1 MRLSCGFAL
10 NRCGFE
16 ENFTGHEM
24 KRAGRELSRLPA
36 GFIIVGYSQRMISF
50 VTLAPRLTM

>member
-24 KRAGRELSRLPA
+24 KKSGRELSRLLA
-36 GFIIVGYSQRMISF
+36 GFRGYSQRMISF